1 MKDSDNRK
9 RKWDIDE
16 ANGRAVEMITKA
28 QPYWV
33 SVEAAGDFLKEMGE
47 RTILHSGPP
56 IPYEDMCELHKRGM
70 QNGALMEGWAASRK
84 EADRLLKRGDIHVD
98 SALNYAAVGSGTGI
112 ITPSVPLLIVEDR
125 RTKKRAGVFPAEGKF
140 GGGFCGW
147 GLYSKEIADN
157 LRYLRER
164 VYEPLSRLLEEEG
177 GLELKSLIAESIEMG
192 DENHSSQSAV
202 DLLFLK
208 KILPYGLKA
217 ENSGEII
224 RYFLETGRFFH
235 NFGQAASRSAL
246 LGASDIPGSSMVTAA
261 GGNGVEFG
269 IKVAGLS
276 EEWFTAPSPMI
287 EGRYMTPGSRREDQL
302 AWIGDSSVVECAGL
316 GGILSAASP
325 KVCAYRGDN
334 LEKALETTRQM
345 ALICIGENPS
355 YRIPNLDFA
364 HSPVGIDVLKCVKTG
379 ITPVINGGM
388 INRQGGWMGAGC
400 ARIPMEC
407 FEKAAKA
414 FEEKYREY
422 KNE

>member
-1 MKDSDNRK
+1 MKERDNEKRNWDNR
-9 RKWDIDE
+9 E
-16 ANGRAVEMITKA
+16 ANRRAVEMITDA

-33 SVEAAGDFLKEMGE
+33 GVEAAGTFLKEMGE
-47 RTILHSGPP
+47 HTILHSGPP
-56 IPYEDMCELHKRGM
+56 IPYEAMCGLHKRGM
-70 QNGALMEGWAASRK
+70 QNGALMEGWAADRK
-84 EADRLLKRGDIHVD
+84 EADRLLKRGDIRVD
-98 SALNYAAVGSGTGI
+98 SALNYNTVGSGTGI

-125 RTKKRAGVFPAEGKF
+125 RTGKRAGVFPAEGKF

-147 GLYSKEIADN
+147 GIYSGEIADN

-164 VYEPLSRLLEEEG
+164 IFAPLCRLLEEEG
-177 GLELKSLIAESIEMG
+177 GLELKSLIAESIQMG

-217 ENSGEII
+217 ENSEEILC
-224 RYFLETGRFFH
+224 YFLETARFFH

-246 LGASDIPGSSMVTAA
+246 LGASGIQGSSMVTVA

-269 IKVAGLS
+269 IKVAGLG

-287 EGRYMTPGSRREDQL
+287 EGRYMAQGSRREDQL

-325 KVCAYRGDN
+325 RVCAYRGDN

-345 ALICIGENPS
+345 SLICIGENPS
-355 YRIPNLDFA
+355 YRIPSLDFA
-364 HSPVGIDVLKCVKTG
+364 HPPVGIDVLKCVKTR
-379 ITPVINGGM
+379 IAPVINGGM

-414 FEEKYREY
+414 YEEKYGV
-422 KNE
+422 